1 MMPLAKEPIVE
12 SYAVFGHP
20 IEHSLSPQIHQSFA
34 EQTGIHHPYCK
45 IKVPHEDFESIVS
58 DFFTLGGLGANI
70 TTPFKERAYRLCDQH
85 TEHAK
90 CTGVVNTLKLLD
102 NNQLLGDNTDGIG
115 LLADLKRLNLL
126 MPGDRILLIGA
137 GGAAQ
142 GVIPSLLKEACE
154 LVITNRT
161 LSRAQKLEELFQ
173 DLGKIKISEINT
185 LEGSSFDLII
195 NATTSGLFGEV
206 PDLPACL
213 FFKNS
218 RCYDMFYS
226 AQASETIFI
235 DWIKQKGVMHYA
247 DGLGMLVAQAA
258 YSFYLWHGVMPEI
271 TPVLSYFAV

>member
-1 MMPLAKEPIVE
+1 
-12 SYAVFGHP
+12 
-20 IEHSLSPQIHQSFA
+20 
-34 EQTGIHHPYCK
+34 
-45 IKVPHEDFESIVS
+45 
-58 DFFTLGGLGANI
+58 
-70 TTPFKERAYRLCDQH
+70 
-85 TEHAK
+85 
-90 CTGVVNTLKLLD
+90 
-102 NNQLLGDNTDGIG
+102 LGDNTDGIG
-115 LLADLKRLNLL
+115 LLTDLKRLNLL

-161 LSRAQKLEELFQ
+161 LSRAQKLGRLFQ
-173 DLGKIKISEINT
+173 HFDKIEVSEIGA

-213 FFKNS
+213 FFDNS

-271 TPVLSYFAV
+271 TSVLSYFTV